1 MGERVRDVIVIGA
14 GPAGSAL
21 ARRLASRARVCVLER
36 APACVRAD
44 PREPAHASAPARA
57 HASVPAYAY
66 ARAPERGATGDDD
79 VDAQIHRPPWRI
91 GESLPGAAAVLLRRL
106 GLFER
111 FLADGHAERGAS
123 ISTWDTDTPVW
134 FDPLRDPNGPGWH
147 LDRLRF
153 DAMLRVGAEE
163 GGATFAPLDGAWRVA
178 HEGDTWRVD
187 DVAGGQTYRAPV
199 LVDATGRSAALC
211 RALDVPCER
220 GDRLVCL
227 SLRLPPDPTDPDRC
241 TRTCADDDGWWYSV
255 RLPSG
260 ERVLALHMDA
270 DDPALRGLRDADA
283 LLAQARRQPL
293 LADVLPSM
301 DACAA
306 IDLAVD
312 VHPAGSA
319 ALDFD
324 ACLRHPGLF
333 AVGDAALAFDPLS
346 SQGLFHALASAESAA
361 AAIARHLDGD
371 VDAMRTYFA
380 EMAQV
385 RDRYRT
391 HLAATYAGAVR
402 HAERRF
408 WARRRVAAP
417 QHLAVS
423 PAAVVR

>member
-36 APACVRAD
+36 APAAVHAG
-44 PREPAHASAPARA
+44 ASALAQA
-57 HASVPAYAY
+57 FVPAYAD
-66 ARAPERGATGDDD
+66 ARAPEREATRDDD
-79 VDAQIHRPPWRI
+79 VDAQTHRSPWRI

-123 ISTWDTDTPVW
+123 ISIWDTDTPVW

-211 RALDVPCER
+211 RALDVPRER
-220 GDRLVCL
+220 GDRLVGL
-227 SLRLPPDPTDPDRC
+227 SLRLPPDPADLDRC
-241 TRTCADDDGWWYSV
+241 TRTCADADGWWYSV

-270 DDPALRGLRDADA
+270 DDPALRGLRDAGS

-306 IDLAVD
+306 IDFAVD

>member
-21 ARRLASRARVCVLER
+21 ARRLAPQARVCVLER
-36 APACVRAD
+36 APAAVRAG
-44 PREPAHASAPARA
+44 E
-57 HASVPAYAY
+57 
-66 ARAPERGATGDDD
+66 ATVDHDL
-79 VDAQIHRPPWRI
+79 DAQAHRPPWRI

-111 FLADGHAERGAS
+111 FIADGHAERGAS
-123 ISTWDTDTPVW
+123 VSTWDSDTPVW

-153 DAMLRVGAEE
+153 DAMLRTAAEE
-163 GGATFAPLDGAWRVA
+163 GGATFASLDDAWRVA
-178 HEGDTWRVD
+178 HEGGAWRVD

-211 RALDVPCER
+211 RALDVPRER

-227 SLRLPPDPTDPDRC
+227 SLRLPPDPADPDRC
-241 TRTCADDDGWWYSV
+241 TRTCADADGWWYSV
-255 RLPSG
+255 RLPSS
-260 ERVLALHMDA
+260 ERVLALHLDA
-270 DDPALRGLRDADA
+270 DDPALRGLRDAGS

-306 IDLAVD
+306 LGLAID

-324 ACLRHPGLF
+324 ACLRHSGLF

-371 VDAMRTYFA
+371 ADAIRTYFA

-385 RDRYRT
+385 RDRYRA
-391 HLAATYAGAVR
+391 HLAATYAGPAR

-408 WARRRVAAP
+408 WARRCAAP
-417 QHLAVS
+417 RKQWSLS
-423 PAAVVR
+423 PAALVT